1 MFLWQG
7 LRMRCRIESQ
17 AVVINMLACWCCI
30 DGLMTCA
37 RSLRGEPSCLLI
49 WAARLQKPLQLISD
63 FYTAQKR
70 LSQKA
75 FCRVITAA
83 VADDPHA
90 LERLEAVLKPIMW
103 RNDKASVGDELDLKP
118 RTLEV
123 LDILAEYTVQYFY

>member
-1 MFLWQG
+1 
-7 LRMRCRIESQ
+7 
-17 AVVINMLACWCCI
+17 
-30 DGLMTCA
+30 
-37 RSLRGEPSCLLI
+37 
-49 WAARLQKPLQLISD
+49 
-63 FYTAQKR
+63 

-75 FCRVITAA
+75 FCRVSTAA

-123 LDILAEYTVQYFY
+123 LDILAEYTVQYFH